1 MNDLQMTK
9 RGDLAIHNYDIM
21 TTDSIEQAILIK
33 LRWFFSEWIYN
44 TNLGI
49 EWFEKVLIKNPNKLL
64 VRRMIEDA
72 VLSVDGVTEVSDVKL
87 TVYNETRTASISFRY
102 KTDQGAEDMMETIG
116 LAVENDELVA
126 TVSGSKLHLETSGAL
141 CYVKDQTMV
150 FTKYA
155 NVTVKEDGDTATLVI
170 GGTDGEDQSN

>member
-21 TTDSIEQAILIK
+21 TTDSIEQEILIK

-126 TVSGSKLHLETSGAL
+126 TVKGTKVFLDSPGSL
-141 CYVKDQTMV
+141 CYMRGNTLV

-155 NVTVKEDGDTATLVI
+155 NVKIEEQSGDPVLVI
-170 GGTDGEDQSN
+170 GGDDGED